1 MTIYEKLLKARQDFL
16 SKGITKSGINRH
28 AEFQYYELSDI
39 VPLANEI
46 LSKHGLI
53 YTVSFDSDF
62 AYGILTDISDNK
74 ICIKFTLPLQTIAE
88 PAKFRMNEVQAM
100 GAVITYYRRYL
111 YFVLFDIIDYEQFDS
126 QVPVTSAATSKAP
139 KTPTERAE
147 IAETLTNV
155 QGQATEL
162 QIKALKSSLKTLKEY
177 CPDKRQYIKDIVTKT
192 NSFKNISKEECEKI
206 VKECALFVK
215 EVEDAQNGN

>member
-1 MTIYEKLLKARQDFL
+1 MT
-16 SKGITKSGINRH
+16 
-28 AEFQYYELSDI
+28 
-39 VPLANEI
+39 
-46 LSKHGLI
+46 KHGLI

-88 PAKFRMNEVQAM
+88 PSKFRMNEVQAM

-192 NSFKNISKEECEKI
+192 NSFKNITKEECEKI